1 MKLNRKIL
9 KEMGSKVMQENP
21 RIILQKPAEEYE
33 MAKRVFEQ
41 QTASNNPDGSLQK
54 AAFNTMTSYSVFQS
68 EMLEEDADQNQ
79 YAQYELEESTP
90 ANLNKEV
97 VARFFDSLYAGKRS
111 GFLTYYT
118 LEDLAQMH
126 LYLIKGHNAGFALKD
141 GNDIVSVHNNS
152 DLKGL
157 GRFFMK
163 AAKEKGGTKLDHF
176 DGFLSGL
183 YRKNGF
189 VNVYEVYQWEEQYK
203 PSSWSYDTVD
213 ILNPKTSIYASSLN
227 DYSVENL
234 LMMNQP
240 IKIQA
245 ESGYN
250 VKIVPS
256 LKFNQYRYGRPD
268 VIFRSL

>member
-1 MKLNRKIL
+1 
-9 KEMGSKVMQENP
+9 
-21 RIILQKPAEEYE
+21 
-33 MAKRVFEQ
+33 
-41 QTASNNPDGSLQK
+41 
-54 AAFNTMTSYSVFQS
+54 
-68 EMLEEDADQNQ
+68 
-79 YAQYELEESTP
+79 
-90 ANLNKEV
+90 
-97 VARFFDSLYAGKRS
+97 
-111 GFLTYYT
+111 
-118 LEDLAQMH
+118 
-126 LYLIKGHNAGFALKD
+126 
-141 GNDIVSVHNNS
+141 
-152 DLKGL
+152 
-157 GRFFMK
+157 MK